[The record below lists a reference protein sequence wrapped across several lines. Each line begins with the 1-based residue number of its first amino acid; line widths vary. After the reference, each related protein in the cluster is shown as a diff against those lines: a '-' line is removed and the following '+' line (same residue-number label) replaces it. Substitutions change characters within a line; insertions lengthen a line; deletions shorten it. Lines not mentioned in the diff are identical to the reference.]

1 MKDILRSL
9 RGLPVDLLS
18 FDQVKERLRL
28 QQLVD
33 RGVHEVPLDRI
44 VGTVGREGQFNR
56 AFLPKEESLRDRWED
71 VKDLAE
77 GSAGFSSV
85 ELYYVND
92 VYFVVDGHHRVS
104 VARTLNA
111 ETIEARVKEFATP
124 LPLDPNTSLE
134 DLILRS
140 AQLDFLETTGLTA
153 ETPDDYRTTTANGYE
168 RLLEHISGHR
178 WYLGLETHREPT
190 WPEAVLS
197 WRDRVYRPMVQEI
210 RRTEILKDFP
220 DSTETDLYLFVMDHL
235 HYLREQYG
243 TGSVAPEDAVREFVK
258 GAAKKRKR
266 KKD

>member
-1 MKDILRSL
+1 M
-9 RGLPVDLLS
+9 
-18 FDQVKERLRL
+18 
-28 QQLVD
+28 
-33 RGVHEVPLDRI
+33 
-44 VGTVGREGQFNR
+44 
-56 AFLPKEESLRDRWED
+56 
-71 VKDLAE
+71 
-77 GSAGFSSV
+77 

-140 AQLDFLETTGLTA
+140 AQLDFLETTGLIA
-153 ETPDDYRTTTANGYE
+153 ETPDDYRTTTANGNE

-178 WYLGLETHREPT
+178 GYLGWETHREPT

-220 DSTETDLYLFVMDHL
+220 DSTETDLYLFVMDQTFTTFVNNT
-235 HYLREQYG
+235 EPA
-243 TGSVAPEDAVREFVK
+243 SVAPEDAVREFVK
-258 GAAKKRKR
+258 GAAKKRRGKKTDSPGKIRRRKR
-266 KKD
+266 RDAESKIQDILCVLCDLCGESELRT